1 MPPSTG
7 TLPKQEAGS
16 KPTRA
21 LGYSPYVDGKAT
33 FSTGQFTLSFS
44 SGSALG
50 AHFHS
55 TSGNR
60 TDGPWPYTVEAGK
73 TLSDT
78 WSTSSSTG
86 NQINLTVWGPNG
98 FLRAWKGPAKT
109 AGPEVTARHVA
120 STGNLALT
128 LTNPGAAAVNLTVTN
143 AYGGTAQTL
152 KVDPGAT
159 VSHTVSLATTS
170 RWYDVKVVSD
180 ADSTFLRRFAGHVET
195 GAPGV
200 SDPAIK
206 TV

>member
-1 MPPSTG
+1 MDGARTTSTG
-7 TLPKQEAGS
+7 K
-16 KPTRA
+16 
-21 LGYSPYVDGKAT
+21 
-33 FSTGQFTLSFS
+33 FTLTFA
-44 SGSALG
+44 SGPTLG

-60 TDGPWPYTVEAGK
+60 TDGPWPYTVEAGR

-98 FLRAWKGPAKT
+98 FLRTWKGPAKK

-120 STGNLALT
+120 ATGNLALT
-128 LTNPGAAAVNLTVTN
+128 LANSGTTAVNLTVTN
-143 AYGGTAQTL
+143 AYGGAPQTL
-152 KVDPGAT
+152 RVAAGAT
-159 VSHTVSLATTS
+159 GSHTVTLAAS
-170 RWYDVKVVSD
+170 GQWYDVQVVSD
-180 ADSTFLRRFAGHVET
+180 ADATFLRRFAGHVET
-195 GAPGV
+195 GAAGI

>member
-1 MPPSTG
+1 M
-7 TLPKQEAGS
+7 
-16 KPTRA
+16 
-21 LGYSPYVDGKAT
+21 DGKAT
-33 FSTGQFTLSFS
+33 VATGKFTLTFA
-44 SGSALG
+44 SGPTLG

-78 WSTSSSTG
+78 WSTSASTG

-98 FLRAWKGPAKT
+98 FLRTWKGPAAK
-109 AGPEVTARHVA
+109 AGPEVTARHDA
-120 STGNLALT
+120 TAGNLALT
-128 LTNPGAAAVNLTVTN
+128 LANAGTAAVNLTVTN
-143 AYGGTAQTL
+143 TYGGAPQTF
-152 KVDPGAT
+152 KVNPGAT
-159 VSHTVSLATTS
+159 VTHSVDLRATG

-180 ADSTFLRRFAGHVET
+180 ADAGFLRRFAGHVET